1 MRGEVGMNFSNEIK
15 KRVVCLSAAVVM
27 GISMLPVQAQA
38 KQEKML
44 VPMGSTIGIRMFTD
58 GVMVIGLSATQN
70 GTAASPGAVAGLL
83 PGDLITALGSNKIGS
98 ADDFKAEISKLNG
111 DPISITVVRGGE
123 TLNLTL
129 KPNMNGGNPEL
140 GLWLRDNVAG
150 IGTLTFYDPE
160 TGVYGGLGHG
170 INDMDSGTIMPLG
183 RGSIFLSTVTEIKK
197 GSPGAPGEIC
207 GDFEKQN
214 TCGNIL
220 RNSQYGIFGT
230 LCAGQPDPKKAIPA
244 ADNRDIELG
253 KATVL
258 ANIRGTEV
266 GAFEVEITRI
276 YRGNEDSRS
285 LMLSIKDT
293 KLLDATGGIVQ
304 GMSGS
309 PIIQNGKLIGAVTHV
324 LVNDPTKGFGVS
336 IDKMLNASSNL
347 DLSDAA

>member
-1 MRGEVGMNFSNEIK
+1 MNFNNRIRKEIA
-15 KRVVCLSAAVVM
+15 CLSATIILCM
-27 GISMLPVQAQA
+27 SLLPVQAQA

-58 GVMVIGLSATQN
+58 GVMVVGLSAIQN

-83 PGDLITALGSNKIGS
+83 PGDLITALGNDRIRS
-98 ADDFKAEISKLNG
+98 ADDFKAEMTKLTG
-111 DPISITVVRGGE
+111 DPISITVIRGGE
-123 TLNLTL
+123 TLNLSL
-129 KPNMNGGNPEL
+129 KPNMNSGAPEL

-170 INDMDSGTIMPLG
+170 INDIDSGTIMPLG
-183 RGSIFLSTVTEIKK
+183 RGDIFVSTVTDIKK

-207 GDFEKQN
+207 GDFSMQN
-214 TCGNIL
+214 TCGSIL
-220 RNSQYGIFGT
+220 KNSQYGIFGT
-230 LCAGQPDPKKAIPA
+230 LCAGQPDPSKAIPA
-244 ADNRDIELG
+244 ADNKDIVLG

-258 ANIRGTEV
+258 ANIQGTEV
-266 GAFEVEITRI
+266 GTFEVEITRI
-276 YRGNEDSRS
+276 YRGVEDSRS
-285 LMLSIKDT
+285 LMLSIKDEG
-293 KLLDATGGIVQ
+293 LLERTGGIVQ

-336 IDKMLNASSNL
+336 IDKMLYAARDL
-347 DLSDAA
+347 DLSNAA